1 MDLSHSREYM
11 LHDLKAGFVTAIVAL
26 PLAIGFAFASGVPP
40 INGIYTAIIAGILG
54 SAFGG
59 SRFSITG
66 PTGAMAVVIL
76 AAVNAHG
83 FDGLLLAGIVAGL
96 IQLIFG
102 LARIG
107 SIIKFMP
114 FPIVSGFTAGIGII
128 IFTGQIANA
137 LGLEIQAKEHVW
149 QIFGGLWNQAG
160 SANGAAMVLAG
171 LTLAI
176 LVFLPRILARHHML
190 LPPSIIALVL
200 TTGAVMVFSL
210 DVPVVGE
217 IPSGLPS
224 FHLPNFNLQLLRDV
238 LPIGFTI
245 ALLGSIESLL
255 CAVVCDGMTG
265 TKHNADKELRGQG
278 TVNVVLPFFGGIP
291 ATAAV
296 ARSAVNIREGAR
308 TKFAGIIHAVIILL
322 IVLLFAPLA
331 KHIPKAFLAGI
342 LMFVSAKMINFH
354 EMKTIYHISGA
365 EFLVLL
371 ATLGFTVFTDLVF
384 AVQMGILFAVFLV
397 FLKLTSIADIKYIEE
412 HNDRIYEFNSI
423 LEKNNVL
430 KSAVAVYTVHGPFF
444 FGAMNVFERKV
455 DEHMAM
461 KKPVVVL
468 RMKHVPFIDSTAVVR
483 LNDFIAARHKQKKK
497 VLISGLQPGVKEAL
511 MSNPAFR
518 KLMPDDHIFER
529 TSDALA
535 SVEHRITGWILE
547 DGKFDV

>member
-1 MDLSHSREYM
+1 M

-278 TVNVVLPFFGGIP
+278 IVNVVLPFFGGIP

>member
-1 MDLSHSREYM
+1 M

-468 RMKHVPFIDSTAVVR
+468 RMKHVTFIDSTAVVR

>member
-1 MDLSHSREYM
+1 M

-149 QIFGGLWNQAG
+149 QIFGGIWNQAG

-278 TVNVVLPFFGGIP
+278 IVNVVLPFFGGIP